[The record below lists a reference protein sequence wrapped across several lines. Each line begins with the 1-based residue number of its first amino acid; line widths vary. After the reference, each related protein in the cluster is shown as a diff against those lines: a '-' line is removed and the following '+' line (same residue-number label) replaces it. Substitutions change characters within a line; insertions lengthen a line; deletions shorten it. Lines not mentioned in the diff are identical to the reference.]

1 MSASIPIPRPGVNGC
16 AHRQGPGCR
25 FSTRDAGARQS
36 DLIKKGNEVSMSE
49 KTQTSTGAAKG
60 ASVQQQLK
68 KKELRSAAAAL
79 PIGPYSQGIQVGN
92 LVFVAGEKGI
102 DAKTGK
108 LVPGGIAAETAQTF
122 ENIKAILAEAGATL
136 DDAVACTVHM
146 TDLNEFQ
153 EMNRVYAQY
162 FHEVP
167 PGRTTV

>member
-1 MSASIPIPRPGVNGC
+1 MPQQAVQKRSI
-16 AHRQGPGCR
+16 
-25 FSTRDAGARQS
+25 
-36 DLIKKGNEVSMSE
+36 
-49 KTQTSTGAAKG
+49 
-60 ASVQQQLK
+60 
-68 KKELRSAAAAL
+68 KKELRSAAAAQ

-108 LVPGGIAAETAQTF
+108 LVDGGIAAETRQTF

-153 EMNRVYAQY
+153 AMNSVYAEY
-162 FHEVP
+162 FHDAP
-167 PGRTTV
+167 PGRTTVQVAALPGGAHIEITITAMV